1 MIGFTPP
8 RDKLRACVIVPVRN
22 EAQRLPATLQALA
35 SQVNAPPYEVLVLAN
50 NCSDDSASIVRAFA
64 RRHPR
69 FNLEVCEVTL
79 APEVANV
86 GHARRLLMEEACR
99 RLAWGGQRGAFLAST
114 DGDTRV
120 APDWLYQTAREIDAG
135 ADAVGGRLLAACDGE
150 ATDGEPPEAARLRQ
164 RWQRWDTAYRLACQK
179 LESLLDPD
187 DADPWPRHH
196 QHFGASL
203 AVRADAYRAVGG
215 LPEGVPWL
223 EDEALVTALRRADRR
238 IRHSCAVRVLTSSRR
253 EGRVDVGLSWQLREW
268 DRQSR
273 EQAELSVDDPVALH
287 SLLQARHQLRGLWR
301 RGFVAA
307 RSDAQ
312 WEPLA
317 RVLQLPADGL
327 WRDALEAASFGML
340 WQQVLARRA
349 ERSVQACRQVPVR
362 QAVAELRRLIAATP
376 PALPPAGRVPW
387 PAAASAQRAGAD
399 SWCAPAGSSI
409 W

>member
-1 MIGFTPP
+1 MIAFAPP

-35 SQVNAPPYEVLVLAN
+35 GQVDAPPYEVLVLAN

-64 RRHPR
+64 RQHPP
-69 FNLEVCEVTL
+69 FDVQVCELTL
-79 APEVANV
+79 PPHQANV

-99 RLAWGGQRGAFLAST
+99 RLSWSGQRGAFIAST

-120 APDWLYQTAREIDAG
+120 APDWLRHTAREIDAG
-135 ADAVGGRLLAACDGE
+135 ADAVGGRLLAEGDAE
-150 ATDGEPPEAARLRQ
+150 AAADEPPEATRLRQ

-179 LESLLDPD
+179 LDSLLDPD

-215 LPEGVPWL
+215 MPDGVPWL

-268 DRQSR
+268 DRQAR
-273 EQAELSVDDPVALH
+273 EHGELQVDDPADLH
-287 SLLQARHQLRGLWR
+287 CLMLARHQLRGLWR
-301 RGFVAA
+301 RGFVAP

-312 WEPLA
+312 WDALG
-317 RVLQLPADGL
+317 RVLRLPADGL
-327 WRDALEAASFGML
+327 WRDALEAPTFGAL
-340 WQQVLARRA
+340 WHAVDEQRRA
-349 ERSVQACRQVPVR
+349 RGLQACRQVPVQ
-362 QAVAELRRLIAATP
+362 QALGELRRLIEAAAPACAATARRAP
-376 PALPPAGRVPW
+376 RP
-387 PAAASAQRAGAD
+387 QRAGAA

>member
-1 MIGFTPP
+1 MIDFTPP
-8 RDKLRACVIVPVRN
+8 REKLRACVIVPVRN

-35 SQVNAPPYEVLVLAN
+35 GQTDAPPYEVLVLAN

-64 RRHPR
+64 RLHPHV
-69 FNLEVCEVTL
+69 NLQVCEVTL
-79 APEVANV
+79 PPPQANV

-99 RLAWGGQRGAFLAST
+99 RLTWSGQRGAFIAST
-114 DGDTRV
+114 DGDTRA
-120 APDWLYQTAREIDAG
+120 APDWLRHTAREIDAG
-135 ADAVGGRLLAACDGE
+135 ADAVGGRLLAEGDAE
-150 ATDGEPPEAARLRQ
+150 ADADEPSEVARLRK

-179 LESLLDPD
+179 LDSLLDPD

-215 LPEGVPWL
+215 MPDGVPWL

-238 IRHSCAVRVLTSSRR
+238 IRHSCAVRVITSSRR

-273 EQAELSVDDPVALH
+273 EQGELQVDDPADLH
-287 SLLQARHQLRGLWR
+287 CLILARHQLRGLWR
-301 RGFVAA
+301 RGFVAP
-307 RSDAQ
+307 RGDAQ

-317 RVLQLPADGL
+317 RVLRLPADGL
-327 WRDALEAASFGML
+327 WRDALEATTFGAL
-340 WQQVLARRA
+340 WHAVAEQRRA
-349 ERSVQACRQVPVR
+349 RGVQACRQVPVQ
-362 QAVAELRRLIAATP
+362 QALAELRRLIDAATP
-376 PALPPAGRVPW
+376 AAGQAGLPRRPPRG
-387 PAAASAQRAGAD
+387 QRAGAA